1 MNIKEFKKTVFPDL
15 ERSFRKAT
23 GMDVELEVH
32 WDSLTTEKF
41 DKDFAEGLKKVYFV
55 PLIAACKNICRVDE
69 GKRHLKAKLKKVIF
83 RDKDHLTG
91 RDAYTLADG
100 LLTIDH
106 QVGADVSAVDERIE
120 LLTELLQQ

>member
-15 ERSFRKAT
+15 ERSFRNAT
-23 GMDVELEVH
+23 GMDVTLDVD
-32 WDSLTTEKF
+32 WDTLAGTKF
-41 DKDFAEGLKKVYFV
+41 DDDYAEGLKKVYFV
-55 PLIAACKNICRVDE
+55 PLIAACKNICRVKE

-83 RDKDHLTG
+83 CDKGHLRG

-120 LLTELLQQ
+120 LLTELLQ